1 VWWLFSFL
9 FPFPARFPA
18 ETKKKASHR
27 LPNFS
32 TLPLPSMASA
42 TIPPTKQ
49 PHLTIKHM
57 CVDTYEKKKKE
68 IMQ

>member
-1 VWWLFSFL
+1 VWWLFFFFVSF
-9 FPFPARFPA
+9 FRFPA
-18 ETKKKASHR
+18 ETKKKATHR

-32 TLPLPSMASA
+32 TLPLPSKASA
-42 TIPPTKQ
+42 TIPPIKQ
-49 PHLTIKHM
+49 PHLTIKHT